1 LLTKRG
7 HHVTVART
15 GVEVLRLFDQESF
28 DVILM
33 DVQMPEMSG
42 FEAARAIRARERERG
57 GHVWIVAMTAHA
69 LKPDRDRCLEAGM
82 DGYLPKPIDRVAL
95 FDAVERKG
103 VGTPLA
109 AAEK

>member
-1 LLTKRG
+1 
-7 HHVTVART
+7 VTVART
-15 GVEVLRLFDQESF
+15 GVEVLRLFDHESF

-42 FEAARAIRARERERG
+42 FEAARAIRERERERG

-82 DGYLPKPIDRVAL
+82 DGYLPKPIDRMAL

-103 VGTPLA
+103 IGAPLA
-109 AAEK
+109 ATEK